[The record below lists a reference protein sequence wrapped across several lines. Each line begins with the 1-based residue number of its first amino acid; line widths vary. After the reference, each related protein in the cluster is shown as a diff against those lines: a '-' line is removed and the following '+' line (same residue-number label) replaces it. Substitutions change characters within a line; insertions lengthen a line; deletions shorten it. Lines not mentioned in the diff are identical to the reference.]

1 MILHFIGNNGFWY
14 IIFHATFL
22 IDLLLF
28 DNPEQYYMKT
38 PQSIVCFAFL
48 VSFQLGFSQDLAL
61 TKKDSIVQSAW
72 IFGIGFNA
80 VDDAGS
86 EFTNVFNFE
95 DNWNIVPFPSRIS
108 IGRYF
113 KNGLGL
119 EAIGSYNQYQDG
131 KTIDGGIISE
141 NIDYYAFDFRVSYDL
156 NQILGETGWF
166 DPYVGIGAGYTDAN
180 NQGRGTYNASVGFR
194 TWFSDRFGLDFNS
207 TGKWAM
213 QIEDGVTNHI
223 QHAAGA
229 VYRFGIEK
237 GLSKRGEE
245 KLALLQEMEKEQ
257 QRIQDSIVMKE
268 KADDEARRMAERLKK
283 EEGAARLAAE
293 EKAKMEAENSKKRK
307 IENQIRELG
316 NVYFDLNS
324 SYLSQGHKTLLNG
337 LSKILLEHPS
347 LVIRVSSHTDA
358 RGADKYNLWLSER
371 RAKRTVDYLISKGIA
386 KERIISQALGEK
398 QLTNEC
404 DDGVYCT
411 EEKHRENRRSE
422 FEINNI

>member
-1 MILHFIGNNGFWY
+1 MR
-14 IIFHATFL
+14 
-22 IDLLLF
+22 
-28 DNPEQYYMKT
+28 T
-38 PQSIVCFAFL
+38 PKSIVCFAFL
-48 VSFQLGFSQDLAL
+48 LSFQFGFSQDLAL

-86 EFTNVFNFE
+86 EFNNVFNFE

-119 EAIGSYNQYQDG
+119 EAIGSYNQYKEG
-131 KTIDGGIISE
+131 KIIDGILNTE
-141 NIDYYAFDFRVSYDL
+141 DIDYYALDFRVSYDL

-213 QIEDGVTNHI
+213 STENATNHI

-237 GLSKRGEE
+237 GLSKKGEE
-245 KLALLQEMEKEQ
+245 KLARMQEMEKEQ
-257 QRIQDSIVMKE
+257 QRIQDSIAAAQRAE
-268 KADDEARRMAERLKK
+268 EEARLLGERLKK
-283 EEGAARLAAE
+283 EEEAARLAAD
-293 EKAKMEAENSKKRK
+293 EKAKKEDENSRR
-307 IENQIRELG
+307 ETIRRQVDNLG
-316 NVYFDLNS
+316 NVLFSLNS
-324 SYLSQGHKTLLNG
+324 SYLTENDKVILDRLVQILND
-337 LSKILLEHPS
+337 HPS
-347 LVIRVSSHTDA
+347 LILSIEGHADS
-358 RGADKYNLWLSER
+358 RGGDRYNQWLSER
-371 RAKRTVDYLISKGIA
+371 RAKRTVDYVLSKGIA
-386 KERIISQALGEK
+386 KNRISHKGFGETR
-398 QLTNEC
+398 LTNEC
-404 DDGVYCT
+404 DDNTPCSG
-411 EEKHRENRRSE
+411 EKHSKNRRSE
-422 FEINNI
+422 FVIEQLD